1 MRKLLLSVT
10 LISGLMLAQRNFG
23 GTPEP
28 MPSVS
33 SFSSYVNTP
42 VSLSTGVPNISIPLF
57 SLPTGSGNLTLPV
70 ALSYHTY
77 NAAEDKPGSEVGLG
91 WSLMKA
97 GVISRIVSGVDERFS
112 DSSKPDYQKN
122 QFYDIYYY
130 DIPGNSGKFKF
141 VRDINNNT
149 FTLNNI
155 SGNNVK
161 IEYTRTSN
169 TATLIVNSFTITDGS
184 GLKYIFEDYSLSR
197 TSEDTR
203 AKEFNY
209 RSAFFLT
216 RIADQNNVTVANFSY
231 QKNNKYIGP
240 GTSNLLYQNCKLDTI
255 STKYGKI
262 VFENSYASYLDDT
275 NNDAYSIKSVS
286 LMDTSSRIVSK
297 YRMEYADFHISGP
310 QPKYN
315 DGKRTLV
322 TLDKLDKNQQLI
334 ESRKFQYDTSG
345 SATHYNPLPDPQ
357 FYGNFLC
364 PSLNH
369 VSPTY
374 NTLGLLKQMD
384 LPEGGS
390 VVYNFEPGTV
400 YWDKSNVQLDNTVI
414 SDPDLQYL
422 DTVNTIGF
430 DTNTSRDYT
439 FQVSEAGQLFVSFLP
454 DETYV
459 IPNPHGDIILPP
471 TYKLVNSS
479 GAYISGS
486 RGSCREDVMVY
497 NLAPGTYTFKMTGN
511 GNGSLFNY
519 RIKSL
524 PQPYKN
530 RSFSGTRIGSIQY
543 FESYNNLKK
552 TISYDYDSFS
562 NPNNAGGETYI
573 NEVCGDPNYQGSFV
587 LYRNVKEIYGT
598 PSQNTGYTKYYYKTP
613 NDYSSGSPVSSI
625 YRPYYNI
632 VSSGLL
638 VKKEV
643 FNAQNQ
649 LMGDENMDYVLD
661 EIPTADEYTLCSND
675 ISKAAWVKSVKTLS
689 KNYYTNG
696 SSLQNSTETIF
707 NASNFQPSVMKET
720 SPEGKVTEKK
730 IKYAGDLNNTRLSA
744 AGMTE
749 VPLLTEVRVNGSLAD
764 QTETKYDNTSNFY
777 PSSVMGYNVQSQNP
791 FTAATLD
798 VYDDRGNLV
807 QASDK
812 SNVPVTTI
820 WGYDKTQPIAKI
832 EGLAYSQVMNLPVV
846 TAAINASNADAANP
860 ANEASLLQALENL
873 RKDPALKNYSVT
885 TYTYD
890 PLIGI
895 TNSISPNGIKTTYL
909 YDNSGRLVKVTD
921 ASGKILKEYQYN
933 YKH

>member
-10 LISGLMLAQRNFG
+10 LISGLVQAQRNFG

-77 NAAEDKPGSEVGLG
+77 NAAADKPGSEVGLG

-97 GVISRIVSGVDERFS
+97 GVISRILSGVDERFS

-149 FTLNNI
+149 FTVNNI

-169 TATLIVNSFTITDGS
+169 TATLIVDSFTITDGS

-209 RSAFFLT
+209 KSAFFLT
-216 RIADQNNVTVANFSY
+216 RITDQNNVTVANFSY
-231 QKNNKYIGP
+231 QKNNKYIGS
-240 GTSNLLYQNCKLDTI
+240 GTSYLLYQNCKLETI

-262 VFENSYASYLDDT
+262 VFENGYASSLDDT

-286 LMDTSSRIVSK
+286 LLDSSSRLVSK
-297 YRMEYADFHISGP
+297 YRMEYADFHIPGP
-310 QPKYN
+310 QPKTN
-315 DGKRTLV
+315 EGKRTLW
-322 TLDKLDKNQQLI
+322 TLDKLDKNQQVI
-334 ESRKFQYDTSG
+334 ESRKFRYDTSG
-345 SATHYNPLPDPQ
+345 SETSYSPLPDPES
-357 FYGNFLC
+357 YGNFLC
-364 PSLNH
+364 PSTGY

-390 VVYNFEPGTV
+390 VVYNFEAGTV
-400 YWDKSNVQLDNTVI
+400 YLDKSNVQLDNTVI

-422 DTVNTIGF
+422 DMVNTIGF
-430 DTNTSRDYT
+430 DTNTSRNYT
-439 FQVSEAGQLFVSFLP
+439 FQVSEAGQFFVSFIP

-459 IPNPHGDIILPP
+459 IPNPHGDIILTP
-471 TYKLVNSS
+471 TYKLANSA
-479 GAYISGS
+479 GTNISGN
-486 RGSCREDVMVY
+486 RGSCREDVLVY
-497 NLAPGTYTFKMTGN
+497 NLVPGTYTFKITGN

-530 RSFSGTRIGSIQY
+530 RYFSGTRIANIKY
-543 FESYNNLKK
+543 YESSGNLKK

-562 NPNNAGGETYI
+562 NPNNASGESYM
-573 NEVCGDPNYQGSFV
+573 NEVCSGAEYEGSFV
-587 LYRNVKEIYGT
+587 LYRNIKEIYGT

-613 NDYSSGSPVSSI
+613 NDYSMWPAI

-649 LMGDENMDYVLD
+649 LMGDENTDYVLE
-661 EIPTADEYTLCSND
+661 EIPTADEYALCSSNT
-675 ISKAAWVKSVKTLS
+675 SKAAWLKSVKTFS

-730 IKYAGDLNNTRLSA
+730 IKYAGDLNNTRLST

-749 VPLLTEVRVNGSLAD
+749 VPLLTEVRVNGALVDKS
-764 QTETKYDNTSNFY
+764 ETKYDNVSNFY
-777 PSSVMGYNVQSQNP
+777 PSSVMGYNVQNQNE

-798 VYDDRGNLV
+798 VYDDKGNLV
-807 QASDK
+807 QVSDK

-846 TAAINASNADAANP
+846 IAAINASNADAANP

-885 TYTYD
+885 AYTYD

-895 TNSISPNGIKTTYL
+895 TNSISPNGIKTIYL
-909 YDNSGRLVKVTD
+909 YDHSGRLVKVTD
-921 ASGKILKEYQYN
+921 ASGKTLKEYQYN